1 MPDARY
7 IAGCVLVV
15 AVTMLQGCWDDERQF
30 TLLGEGGCR
39 TTEGGDGNPV
49 YFAGLSS
56 EQCQAQCSAEN
67 GGCTAFE
74 YNSTNSLC
82 EIHEQAIVK
91 VEGVDGVFCHL
102 RN

>member
-1 MPDARY
+1 MPDVRY
-7 IAGCVLVV
+7 ITGFVLIA
-15 AVTMLQGCWDDERQF
+15 AVLMIQGCWDNDQF

-39 TTEGGDGNPV
+39 TTDGGDGSPL

-56 EQCQAQCSAEN
+56 EQCQARCSAEN

-74 YNSTNSLC
+74 YNTHKSQC
-82 EIHEQAIVK
+82 EIHGKQIVEF
-91 VEGVDGVFCHL
+91 EGVDGVFCYL